1 MYCPGCG
8 SGHNSV
14 EEMYCGNCSS
24 ERDANQVLK
33 VYFDRGY
40 PYDAIVGLLAAQ
52 GFHMSLSAV
61 KRRLR
66 ALGLKRKGIQF
77 DEDHLKAVIQEEMQG
92 AGSLSGYRSIWH
104 ALRLRH
110 GIHVSRH
117 VVATLMREIDP
128 LGVEERK
135 KRRLHRRVYKSEGPN
150 ACWHLDGR
158 NVFIWEVVQGAAPP
172 PHGLQSRDKLNDVV
186 RRSKRRCNHRR
197 PNLTLC
203 Y

>member
-1 MYCPGCG
+1 
-8 SGHNSV
+8 
-14 EEMYCGNCSS
+14 
-24 ERDANQVLK
+24 
-33 VYFDRGY
+33 
-40 PYDAIVGLLAAQ
+40 
-52 GFHMSLSAV
+52 
-61 KRRLR
+61 
-66 ALGLKRKGIQF
+66 
-77 DEDHLKAVIQEEMQG
+77 MQG

-158 NVFIWEVVQGAAPP
+158 NVFIWEVVQGDAPP
-172 PHGLQSRDKLNDVV
+172 VCKVGKNSTILCADQNEGVTFPPGTRGAFTIRDF
-186 RRSKRRCNHRR
+186 
-197 PNLTLC
+197 P
-203 Y
+203 